1 MQKKTDLKSFHPKTR
16 AAWRNWLEAHHDKLP
31 GVWFTFYKKESGKR
45 RVTYD
50 EAVEEA
56 LCFGWIDSLPKKI
69 DEHRSALKFSP
80 RKPKSVW
87 SELNIKRV
95 QELIDKKLMT
105 PVGLQKI
112 ERAKADGSWDILS
125 ASNHQAKTG
134 VIPVDLEKALKKSK
148 EALTNFKAFSPST
161 KKQFLSWIDSA
172 KRPETRLARITQTV
186 AMSAAKKKP
195 GANGFKL

>member
-1 MQKKTDLKSFHPKTR
+1 MEKKTNLKSFHPKTR
-16 AAWRNWLEAHHDKLP
+16 KAWRQWLEEHHDKLP
-31 GVWFTFYKKESGKR
+31 GVWFTFYKKESGKP

-80 RKPKSVW
+80 RRPKSVW

-105 PVGLQKI
+105 RVGLEKI
-112 ERAKADGSWDILS
+112 ERAKADGSWEKLS
-125 ASNHQAKTG
+125 ASNLQVKTG
-134 VIPVDLEKALKKSK
+134 VIPADLEKALKKNK
-148 EALTNFKAFSPST
+148 EALINFRAFSPSC

-172 KRPETRLARITQTV
+172 KRPETRTARITQTV

-195 GANGFKL
+195 GVNGFQL

>member
-1 MQKKTDLKSFHPKTR
+1 MEKKTNLKSFHPKTR
-16 AAWRNWLEAHHDKLP
+16 NAWRQWLEEHHDKLP

-80 RKPKSVW
+80 RRPKSVW
-87 SELNIKRV
+87 SELNIKRI

-105 PVGLQKI
+105 PAGLEKI
-112 ERAKADGSWDILS
+112 ERARADGSWEKLS
-125 ASNHQAKTG
+125 ASNLQVKTG
-134 VIPVDLEKALKKSK
+134 VIPVDFEKALKKNK
-148 EALTNFKAFSPST
+148 EALINFRAFSPSC

-172 KRPETRLARITQTV
+172 KRPETRTARITQTV

-195 GANGFKL
+195 GVNGFKL